1 MPIDFHAGF
10 WINNPDK
17 IIQPKLINRP
27 IITSQPA
34 KDTFEK
40 QVQISTQNIDK
51 AYDGIK
57 IEKKIF
63 RQNKKNRRKRD
74 TLYHNK

>member
-34 KDTFEK
+34 KDTFLK
-40 QVQISTQNIDK
+40 NKFKYQRKIS
-51 AYDGIK
+51 IK
-57 IEKKIF
+57 H
-63 RQNKKNRRKRD
+63 
-74 TLYHNK
+74 TTA